1 MWIQS
6 LHETVWPNIVFM
18 VSEEIRYRSRS
29 GPEQTCLLC
38 HQKYEFSGKNM
49 GHNLFHCL
57 IAHHATEQIDQA
69 AWDAMVS
76 HPFRLQAGAQ
86 RIDQQL
92 RYLGTLLQTWEVA
105 GGLGRV
111 QPWSNEDLR
120 MAPTK
125 DNWENGQR
133 IAGLQKDY
141 HNQRRYAK
149 RQRFGWKATSE
160 SEKRVFRE
168 T

>member
-1 MWIQS
+1 M
-6 LHETVWPNIVFM
+6 E
-18 VSEEIRYRSRS
+18 
-29 GPEQTCLLC
+29 
-38 HQKYEFSGKNM
+38 
-49 GHNLFHCL
+49 HNLFRCL
-57 IAHHATEQIDQA
+57 ITHHATEQIDRA
-69 AWDAMVS
+69 AWEAMVS

-92 RYLGTLLQTWEVA
+92 RYLGTLLQVWEDA

-111 QPWSNEDLR
+111 KPWSNEDLC

-141 HNQRRYAK
+141 HNQRRYSK
-149 RQRFGWKATSE
+149 RQHFDWKANSE
-160 SEKRVFRE
+160 VEKRVFRDM
-168 T
+168 